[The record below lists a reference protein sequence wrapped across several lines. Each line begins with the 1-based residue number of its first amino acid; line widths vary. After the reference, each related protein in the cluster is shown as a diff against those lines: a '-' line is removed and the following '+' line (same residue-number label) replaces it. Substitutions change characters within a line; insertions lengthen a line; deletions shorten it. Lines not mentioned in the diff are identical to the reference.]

1 MTTAQRGTLAAAILG
16 SAIVFLDGTLVYIA
30 LPRIGEQLTSSVL
43 GRLEGQTY
51 VTSGYL
57 ATLAAF
63 LVLAG
68 ALGDYYGRRRIFVIG
83 LVGFGV
89 TSVLCGIAGSL
100 ELLVVGRV
108 LQGIAGA
115 LLVPGSLAIITSTF
129 EGASRARAFGLWA
142 AVTSALT
149 TLGPPIGGIFVDSL
163 GWRALFLINV
173 PLVAAAVWF
182 ATRYMAESRD
192 ESASGQFDWL
202 GAFVVVLGIGGLAFG
217 ATRGEQH
224 QWRDPI
230 AFAAIGVG
238 VVGVVAFPIL
248 MATRKHPLVPLPL
261 FRIRQFATVNLSTL
275 LIYGALYTNFQ
286 FQSLFLQ
293 GTLGYSPL
301 GAAIVGL
308 PSGILLT
315 FLSARVGTLAGRV
328 GVRPFMVG
336 GPLLMA
342 LGFLWWVR
350 VPPTSQ
356 GWPASITDTST
367 LVPPADVLLDPL
379 PATFLFGIGISLLVA
394 PLTTALMGSVPV
406 RNAGIASAINN
417 ALSRVGQPLIGA
429 TVFIVVSGAFYGT
442 IAAAVPGTDPAAPE
456 LRAKYE
462 AFHPAP
468 KDATPALAAAARAA
482 STDAYHLASI
492 VGATLMFAGA
502 AVNAVGLRDAG
513 QDGRGRDPARPVPR
527 RGPAEGGVPG
537 T

>member
-30 LPRIGEQLTSSVL
+30 LPRIGEQLPSTVL
-43 GRLEGQTY
+43 GKLEGQTY
-51 VTSGYL
+51 ITSGYL

-68 ALGDYYGRRRIFVIG
+68 ALGDYYGRRRMFIIG
-83 LVGFGV
+83 LAGFGA
-89 TSVLCGIAGSL
+89 TSVLCGVAPNL
-100 ELLVVGRV
+100 ELLVIGRV
-108 LQGIAGA
+108 LQGFAGA

-173 PLVAAAVWF
+173 PLVAAALWCTSRF
-182 ATRYMAESRD
+182 MAESRD
-192 ESASGQFDWL
+192 ETASGDFDWL
-202 GAFVVVLGIGGLAFG
+202 GAFVVVLAVGGLAFG
-217 ATRGEQH
+217 VTRGEQQ
-224 QWRDPI
+224 QWNDPV
-230 AFAAIGVG
+230 AFAAIGIGIVG
-238 VVGVVAFPIL
+238 VIAFPIL
-248 MATRKHPLVPLPL
+248 MTRRKHPLVPLGL

-308 PSGILLT
+308 PGGILLT
-315 FLSARVGTLAGRV
+315 ILSARVGTLAGQI

-356 GWPASITDTST
+356 GWAASISDTAT
-367 LVPPADVLLDPL
+367 LVPPADVFIDPL
-379 PATFLFGIGISLLVA
+379 PATILFGVGISLLVA

-406 RNAGIASAINN
+406 RNAGVASAINN

-429 TVFIVVSGAFYGT
+429 AVFIVVSGAFYAT
-442 IAAAVPGTDPAAPE
+442 IAAAVPGTDPASPE
-456 LRAKYE
+456 LRAQYE
-462 AFHPAP
+462 AFHPPPAG
-468 KDATPALAAAARAA
+468 TPPELAFAAKTA
-482 STDAYHLASI
+482 STDAYHLAAI
-492 VGATLMFAGA
+492 VGASLMLAGA
-502 AVNAVGLRDAG
+502 AVNAVGLRE
-513 QDGRGRDPARPVPR
+513 PARQ
-527 RGPAEGGVPG
+527 RGESADRAPAPEGGG
-537 T
+537 AAGG